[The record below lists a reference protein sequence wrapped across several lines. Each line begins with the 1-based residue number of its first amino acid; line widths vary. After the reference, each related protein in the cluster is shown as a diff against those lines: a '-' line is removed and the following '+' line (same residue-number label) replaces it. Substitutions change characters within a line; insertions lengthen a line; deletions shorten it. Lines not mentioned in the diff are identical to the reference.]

1 MTRRDGL
8 GCAASGL
15 LSSPLIS
22 RDVAMNGSLPML
34 EQLHTR
40 NSAPR
45 LTSPAPTEAEVE
57 EMIRC
62 ALRSPDHCRLRP
74 WRFLSCRGSR
84 RDDLGELLVRS
95 LLRCDPVADEAAIA
109 KARGAPLRAPLVM
122 AVFAVIQ
129 DHPKVPAWEQRVSA
143 GCTAFA
149 IELAAEAMGYA
160 AVWRTGSYA
169 GDRQLVEDLGGA
181 DNEEIVAFLYL
192 GTRDGEPKPLPT
204 LEPADFH
211 RNW

>member
-1 MTRRDGL
+1 MIRDAL
-8 GCAASGL
+8 MNAPHPL
-15 LSSPLIS
+15 L
-22 RDVAMNGSLPML
+22 D
-34 EQLHTR
+34 QLRTR

-45 LTSPAPTEAEVE
+45 LTGPAPTEVEVE

-74 WRFLSCRGSR
+74 WRFLSFRGSR
-84 RDDLGELLVRS
+84 RGDLGELLVRS
-95 LLRCDPVADEAAIA
+95 LERSNPQADEAAVD
-109 KARGAPLRAPLVM
+109 KARAAPLRAPLVM
-122 AVFAVIQ
+122 AVFAVIH
-129 DHPKVPAWEQRVSA
+129 DHPKVPAWEQRLSA

-160 AVWRTGSYA
+160 GVWRTGSYA
-169 GDRQLVEDLGGA
+169 RDPQLVRDLGGA

-192 GTRDGEPKPLPT
+192 GTRDGDPKPLPE

-211 RNW
+211 RSW

>member
-1 MTRRDGL
+1 MN
-8 GCAASGL
+8 ASI
-15 LSSPLIS
+15 PT
-22 RDVAMNGSLPML
+22 L
-34 EQLHTR
+34 EQLRTR

-45 LTSPAPTEAEVE
+45 LTGPAPSEEEVA

-74 WRFLSCRGSR
+74 WRFLSFRGSR

-95 LLRCDPVADEAAIA
+95 LQRCDPLADDAAID
-109 KARGAPLRAPLVM
+109 KARAAPLRAPLVM

-160 AVWRTGSYA
+160 GVWRTGSYA
-169 GDRQLVEDLGGA
+169 QDEQLVRDLGGA

-192 GTRDGEPKPLPT
+192 GTRDGDPKPLPE
-204 LEPADFH
+204 LDPAEFH
-211 RNW
+211 RSW

>member
-1 MTRRDGL
+1 MN
-8 GCAASGL
+8 APA
-15 LSSPLIS
+15 PL
-22 RDVAMNGSLPML
+22 L
-34 EQLHTR
+34 EQLRTR

-45 LTSPAPTEAEVE
+45 LTGPAPTEAEVE

-74 WRFLSCRGSR
+74 WRFLSFRDSR
-84 RDDLGELLVRS
+84 RSDLGELLVRS
-95 LLRCDPVADEAAIA
+95 LMRCDPLADEDAIA
-109 KARGAPLRAPLVM
+109 RARAAPLRAPLVM
-122 AVFAVIQ
+122 AVFAVIRE
-129 DHPKVPAWEQRVSA
+129 HPKVPAWEQRLSA

-160 AVWRTGSYA
+160 GVWRTGSYA
-169 GDRQLVEDLGGA
+169 GDRQLVQDLGGA

-192 GTRDGEPKPLPT
+192 GTRDGDPKPLPE

-211 RNW
+211 RSW